1 MSVTDLDRRRLQQIL
16 QRLKSLI
23 FSHLDETTRQQIQ
36 AQLSQLDEMYTNNQ
50 INIDEYKIK
59 SIALL
64 LQFWEPNRREQFLYR
79 ETGSFLTD
87 NEKFTLTQFSQKL
100 RD

>member
-1 MSVTDLDRRRLQQIL
+1 
-16 QRLKSLI
+16 
-23 FSHLDETTRQQIQ
+23 DETTRQQIQ
-36 AQLSQLDEMYTNNQ
+36 AQLSQLDEIYTNNQ

-87 NEKFTLTQFSQKL
+87 SEKFTLTQFSQKL